1 MTNRT
6 VNQKQAEKERIK
18 ILERTDYQEQL
29 ILGKNGISLISRTTT
44 TTTQTLDCG
53 PQIAA
58 LAEQVKDLK
67 DTVNILISQ
76 IQMLRA
82 EVKSKK

>member
-44 TTTQTLDCG
+44 TTQTLDCG

-76 IQMLRA
+76 IQMLGS
-82 EVKSKK
+82 EVRQKK